1 MNTPSYSRKQTKE
14 NQQNPPLQNK
24 MKKKKSNK
32 WTLKPQPRLCLLVS
46 YTHIPSAQQG
56 LGRAAVES
64 GTWPQPSPGLA
75 KVCAFWRE
83 QECKRAGH
91 EKVCRQKV
99 LNKLCFLLLLL
110 LLSALSVCVAGVQRK
125 SQTNSDAFPCSVWA
139 KSEKALM
146 AAFVEGLQYRLIL

>member
-1 MNTPSYSRKQTKE
+1 MAHGHSPARGWPRSVHSGGSR
-14 NQQNPPLQNK
+14 
-24 MKKKKSNK
+24 
-32 WTLKPQPRLCLLVS
+32 
-46 YTHIPSAQQG
+46 SASEG
-56 LGRAAVES
+56 GD
-64 GTWPQPSPGLA
+64 
-75 KVCAFWRE
+75 
-83 QECKRAGH
+83 